1 MSAASEEVVS
11 PGQAAQSDEELLAR
25 VQKKDY
31 DAVGVLFDRY
41 ARLFLGIAFRILRD
55 RGEAEDMV
63 QEIFLR
69 LCQKSNSFNPT
80 KGSARTWMVQF
91 AYRRSFDRR
100 SYLTRR
106 FFYGGTEIERLKNTL
121 QEATGLEEQI
131 AARLTGGQL
140 RAAFEELND
149 KKQRRCSSSFS
160 RAASCGKWPSAW
172 ATPSVTHGTTITGA
186 SNGCE
191 GRPSR
196 SRCRKKSHDDRS
208 PNRVCVFRRVRGTL
222 RAIDDR
228 RIDAR
233 GMRAA

>member
-1 MSAASEEVVS
+1 VNAASGEEVS
-11 PGQAAQSDEELLAR
+11 PGQAAPSDEELLAR
-25 VQKKDY
+25 VHKKDY
-31 DAVGVLFDRY
+31 DAVGALFDRY

-69 LCQKSNSFNPT
+69 LCQKSNSFDPM

-131 AARLTGGQL
+131 AARLTGEQL
-140 RAAFEELND
+140 RAAFEKLND
-149 KKQRRCSSSFS
+149 KE
-160 RAASCGKWPSAW
+160 AA
-172 ATPSVTHGTTITGA
+172 TLQLFFFE
-186 SNGCE
+186 GCE
-191 GRPSR
+191 LREVAERLGDSLGNTRHYYYR
-196 SRCRKKSHDDRS
+196 GLERLRRTAIAIAVRNEKS
-208 PNRVCVFRRVRGTL
+208 
-222 RAIDDR
+222 
-228 RIDAR
+228 
-233 GMRAA
+233 

>member
-1 MSAASEEVVS
+1 MARRRVSAASEEEVS
-11 PGQAAQSDEELLAR
+11 PGQAAPSDEELLAR

-41 ARLFLGIAFRILRD
+41 ARLFLGVAYRILKD

-69 LCQKSNSFNPT
+69 LCQKSNTFDPA

-121 QEATGLEEQI
+121 QGATGLEDQI
-131 AARLTGGQL
+131 SARLTGEQL
-140 RAAFEELND
+140 RAAFEELGD
-149 KKQRRCSSSFS
+149 KE
-160 RAASCGKWPSAW
+160 SA
-172 ATPSVTHGTTITGA
+172 T
-186 SNGCE
+186 
-191 GRPSR
+191 
-196 SRCRKKSHDDRS
+196 
-208 PNRVCVFRRVRGTL
+208 
-222 RAIDDR
+222 
-228 RIDAR
+228 
-233 GMRAA
+233 

>member
-1 MSAASEEVVS
+1 VS
-11 PGQAAQSDEELLAR
+11 SGQAAPSDEDLLAR

-31 DAVGVLFDRY
+31 DAVGILFDRY
-41 ARLFLGIAFRILRD
+41 ARLFLGIAYRILRD

-69 LCQKSNSFNPT
+69 LCQRSNTFDPA

-121 QEATGLEEQI
+121 QEATGLEDQI
-131 AARLTGGQL
+131 AARLTGEQL

-149 KKQRRCSSSFS
+149 KE
-160 RAASCGKWPSAW
+160 SA
-172 ATPSVTHGTTITGA
+172 TLQLFFFE
-186 SNGCE
+186 GCE
-191 GRPSR
+191 LREVAERLGDSLGNTRHYYYR
-196 SRCRKKSHDDRS
+196 GLERL
-208 PNRVCVFRRVRGTL
+208 RRTAIAAAVRN
-222 RAIDDR
+222 DKP
-228 RIDAR
+228 
-233 GMRAA
+233 

>member
-1 MSAASEEVVS
+1 VSAAPEEQVS
-11 PGQAAQSDEELLAR
+11 AGPGAPSDEELLAR

-31 DAVGVLFDRY
+31 DAVGILFDRY
-41 ARLFLGIAFRILRD
+41 ARLLLGIAYRILRD

-69 LCQKSNSFNPT
+69 LCQRSNTFDPA

-121 QEATGLEEQI
+121 QETTGLEDRI
-131 AARLTGGQL
+131 AARLTGEQL

-149 KKQRRCSSSFS
+149 KE
-160 RAASCGKWPSAW
+160 SA
-172 ATPSVTHGTTITGA
+172 TLQLFFFE
-186 SNGCE
+186 GCE
-191 GRPSR
+191 LREVAERLGDSLGNTRHYYYR
-196 SRCRKKSHDDRS
+196 GLERL
-208 PNRVCVFRRVRGTL
+208 RRTAIATAVRN
-222 RAIDDR
+222 DKP
-228 RIDAR
+228 
-233 GMRAA
+233 

>member
-1 MSAASEEVVS
+1 VSSGTPERLLWFPAVSGRRVSAASEEEVS
-11 PGQAAQSDEELLAR
+11 SGQAAPSDEDLLAR

-31 DAVGVLFDRY
+31 DAVGILFDRY
-41 ARLFLGIAFRILRD
+41 ARLFLGIAYRILRD

-69 LCQKSNSFNPT
+69 LCQRSNTFDPA

-121 QEATGLEEQI
+121 QEATGLEDQI
-131 AARLTGGQL
+131 AARLTGEQL

-149 KKQRRCSSSFS
+149 KE
-160 RAASCGKWPSAW
+160 SA
-172 ATPSVTHGTTITGA
+172 TLQLFFFE
-186 SNGCE
+186 GCE
-191 GRPSR
+191 LREVAERLGDSLGNTRHYYYR
-196 SRCRKKSHDDRS
+196 GLERL
-208 PNRVCVFRRVRGTL
+208 RRTAIAAAVRN
-222 RAIDDR
+222 DKP
-228 RIDAR
+228 
-233 GMRAA
+233 

>member
-1 MSAASEEVVS
+1 VLWFPALAGRRVSATPEEEGC
-11 PGQAAQSDEELLAR
+11 PEAAVPSDEELLAR

-41 ARLFLGIAFRILRD
+41 ARLFLGIAYRILRD

-69 LCQKSNSFNPT
+69 LCQRSNTFDPA

-121 QEATGLEEQI
+121 KEATGLEDQI
-131 AARLTGGQL
+131 SARLTGEQL
-140 RAAFEELND
+140 RAAFEELGD
-149 KKQRRCSSSFS
+149 KE
-160 RAASCGKWPSAW
+160 SA
-172 ATPSVTHGTTITGA
+172 TLQLFFFE
-186 SNGCE
+186 GCE
-191 GRPSR
+191 LREVAERLGESFGNTRHYYYR
-196 SRCRKKSHDDRS
+196 GLERL
-208 PNRVCVFRRVRGTL
+208 RRTAIALAVRNEKP
-222 RAIDDR
+222 
-228 RIDAR
+228 
-233 GMRAA
+233 

>member
-1 MSAASEEVVS
+1 VSGRRVSAASEEEVS
-11 PGQAAQSDEELLAR
+11 SGQAAPSDEDLLAR

-31 DAVGVLFDRY
+31 DAVGILFDRY
-41 ARLFLGIAFRILRD
+41 ARLFLGIAYRILRD

-69 LCQKSNSFNPT
+69 LCQRSNTFDPA

-121 QEATGLEEQI
+121 QEATGLEDQI
-131 AARLTGGQL
+131 AARLTGEQL

-149 KKQRRCSSSFS
+149 KE
-160 RAASCGKWPSAW
+160 SA
-172 ATPSVTHGTTITGA
+172 TLQLFFFE
-186 SNGCE
+186 GCE
-191 GRPSR
+191 LREVAELLGDSLGNTRHYYYR
-196 SRCRKKSHDDRS
+196 GLERL
-208 PNRVCVFRRVRGTL
+208 RRTAIAAAVRN
-222 RAIDDR
+222 DKP
-228 RIDAR
+228 
-233 GMRAA
+233 